1 MGKVVE
7 QTGPTEIVRNKRST
21 PSAVNAPV
29 EMNDTIITAQSKAQL
44 SFEDKTTVKI
54 TEQSKLVIDDFVYD
68 PNKGTGKL
76 AMRVAM
82 GTARYASGQIAKN
95 NPQQV
100 AVRTP
105 TATIAVRGTDFS
117 MTVDEM
123 GRSLVILL
131 PSCDEKAC
139 VTGAIEVSN
148 EAGSVVLDVAF
159 QATYV
164 PTLNSRPSSPV
175 VLSIDPSNINNLLI
189 VAPPSNIQEDE
200 TIVSSRNALDV
211 NLLDRNHL
219 DDNDLDKDLLERSKE
234 LDINYLDNDN
244 LVNMID
250 LSTQQLMAS
259 FEDLAGLNQLL
270 PNYDKVTGLIYYF
283 NEDDSK
289 VSLARVFNHTAIV
302 TVGVEHD
309 TNINI
314 NQDGLNV
321 YQKVNQGGTSFVN
334 ITQN

>member
-21 PSAVNAPV
+21 PSAVNSPV

-189 VAPPSNIQEDE
+189 VAPPSNMQEDE
-200 TIVSSRNALDV
+200 NIVSSRNALDV
-211 NLLDRNHL
+211 NLLDRNYL
-219 DDNDLDKDLLERSKE
+219 DDNELDQDLLERSKE

>member
-250 LSTQQLMAS
+250 LSTQQLIAS

>member
-21 PSAVNAPV
+21 PSAVNSPV

>member
-1 MGKVVE
+1 
-7 QTGPTEIVRNKRST
+7 
-21 PSAVNAPV
+21 
-29 EMNDTIITAQSKAQL
+29 MNDTIITAQSKAQL

-211 NLLDRNHL
+211 NLLDRNYL
-219 DDNDLDKDLLERSKE
+219 DDNELDQDLLERSKE

>member
-21 PSAVNAPV
+21 PSAVNSPV

-211 NLLDRNHL
+211 NLLDRNYL
-219 DDNDLDKDLLERSKE
+219 DDNELDQDLLERSKE